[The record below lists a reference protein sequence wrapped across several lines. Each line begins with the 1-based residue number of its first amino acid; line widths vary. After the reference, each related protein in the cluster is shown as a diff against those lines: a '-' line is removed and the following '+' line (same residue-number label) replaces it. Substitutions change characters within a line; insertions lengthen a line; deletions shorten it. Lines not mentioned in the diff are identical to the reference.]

1 MKTMLICLPAAL
13 LMLSACG
20 DEIETAKVTKQTTA
34 AASQTT
40 TAASTTVT
48 TTTAT
53 AATTAK
59 APEKKKEEL
68 TLEYKTDLEVFEKIT
83 LGELITKTNA
93 EINAPDTVVDTNKVG
108 EQKIKV
114 SLTLNG
120 EKQEKELTCTVTDR
134 TAPVFLSGDYISV
147 PVGSTADLSE
157 VGLYADNYDP
167 YPTLSVSESVDTSY
181 AGTHQVQMT
190 LSDSSGNTDTRTVTV
205 EVVEQVSSFI
215 QPDNGSLS
223 FSDDMAMYQ
232 GGGADVG
239 IDVSAWQGVI
249 DFNAV
254 ASEGCNFVMIR
265 AAHCSGGYNM
275 GVDDY
280 FPQNLDN
287 ALSAGLDCGVY
298 FYSADNDPEE
308 VRAHAQWLVD
318 TLAGR
323 ELAMPIAFDWE
334 DFWNFRSYG
343 MSLHDLNELYR
354 VFKEVVEGAGYRC
367 MLYGSRNF
375 LKTVWDTDGED
386 VWLAHYVSQTDYDG
400 QYSLWQTGVGTISG
414 INGLVDL
421 DVRYS
426 H

>member
-1 MKTMLICLPAAL
+1 M
-13 LMLSACG
+13 
-20 DEIETAKVTKQTTA
+20 
-34 AASQTT
+34 
-40 TAASTTVT
+40 
-48 TTTAT
+48 
-53 AATTAK
+53 
-59 APEKKKEEL
+59 
-68 TLEYKTDLEVFEKIT
+68 
-83 LGELITKTNA
+83 
-93 EINAPDTVVDTNKVG
+93 
-108 EQKIKV
+108 
-114 SLTLNG
+114 
-120 EKQEKELTCTVTDR
+120 
-134 TAPVFLSGDYISV
+134 
-147 PVGSTADLSE
+147 
-157 VGLYADNYDP
+157 
-167 YPTLSVSESVDTSY
+167 
-181 AGTHQVQMT
+181 
-190 LSDSSGNTDTRTVTV
+190 
-205 EVVEQVSSFI
+205 SSFI

-223 FSDDMAMYQ
+223 FSDYMAMYQ

-265 AAHCSGGYNM
+265 SAHCSGGYNT
-275 GVDDY
+275 GVDDF

-298 FYSADNDPEE
+298 FYSADSDPEE

-323 ELAMPIAFDWE
+323 KLSMPVAFDWE
-334 DFWNFRSYG
+334 DFGNFRSYE

-375 LKTVWDTDGED
+375 LKTAWDTEGED